1 MSVASKTLS
10 YNPQILILIGSS
22 RKIIIKIDF
31 INLKPDIASIFI
43 GVNDAWHEIEKQN
56 GVDTARFE
64 KVYEMMLED
73 IYAANPNIK
82 LILLSPF
89 VLEGS
94 ATCNTEEI
102 PDRLSRFITDVAD
115 KAKAVKRI
123 AQKYNLPLIDLQA
136 AFDDACKLAGPD
148 YWTTDGAHP
157 SAAGHEIIKNLWI
170 EEFNKLELR

>member
-1 MSVASKTLS
+1 
-10 YNPQILILIGSS
+10 
-22 RKIIIKIDF
+22 
-31 INLKPDIASIFI
+31 
-43 GVNDAWHEIEKQN
+43 
-56 GVDTARFE
+56 
-64 KVYEMMLED
+64 MMLED